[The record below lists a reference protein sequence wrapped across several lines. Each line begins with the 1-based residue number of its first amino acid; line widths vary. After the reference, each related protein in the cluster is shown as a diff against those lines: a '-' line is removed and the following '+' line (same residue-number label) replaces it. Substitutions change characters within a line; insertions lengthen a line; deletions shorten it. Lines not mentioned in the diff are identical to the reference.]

1 MIKPKSTLEPV
12 IKWSGSKRQVAN
24 DLSRLISEGNTYFE
38 PFVGGGAMLPFRN
51 IKNGIANDIIPE
63 LVNLWEAIKNEPEQT
78 AFEYQTRWEKLQKE
92 GHKIYYEIRD
102 KFNET
107 KNCFDFLFLTRT
119 CVNGLIRYNEKGEF
133 NNSFHLTRP
142 GINPKTLK
150 EIILKW
156 NYYLKDVEFYNL
168 DYTEVLANVKK
179 NDFVFLD
186 PPYGGTKDRYTK
198 IDFDLERFYDEL
210 DRLNTIGAK
219 WVLTFDGNAGSREY
233 AYELPKEIYKHKVF
247 IKTGN
252 SPFTKMMK
260 TTIDAV
266 YESVYLNFQPA
277 NELLIDFGKQA
288 NQKLALHSSF
298 EMQD

>member
-1 MIKPKSTLEPV
+1 MIKPKSTIEPV
-12 IKWSGSKRQVAN
+12 IKWSGSKRHVAN

-63 LVNLWEAIKNEPEQT
+63 LVDLWNAIKNEPEQT
-78 AFEYQTRWEKLQKE
+78 SFEYQTRWEKLQKE
-92 GHKIYYEIRD
+92 GHQVYYEIRD
-102 KFNET
+102 NFNET

-156 NYYLKDVEFYNL
+156 NYYLKDVEFHNL
-168 DYTEVLANVKK
+168 DYTEILANVKK
-179 NDFVFLD
+179 GDFVFLD

-198 IDFDLERFYDEL
+198 IDFNLEKFYHEL
-210 DRLNTIGAK
+210 EQLNKIGAK

-233 AYELPKEIYKHKVF
+233 DYELPKEIYKHKVF

-266 YESVYLNFQPA
+266 YESVYLNFQPT
-277 NELLIDFGKQA
+277 NELLIDFGKQS

>member
-1 MIKPKSTLEPV
+1 MLEPV

-24 DLSRLISEGNTYFE
+24 DLSRLIPDSNTYFE

-51 IKNGIANDIIPE
+51 IKNGVANDIIPE
-63 LVNLWEAIKNEPEQT
+63 LVNLWNAIKNEPEQT
-78 AFEYQTRWEKLQKE
+78 AFEYQIRWEKLQTE
-92 GHKIYYEIRD
+92 GHQVYYEIRD

-156 NYYLKDVEFYNL
+156 NYYVKDVNFYNL
-168 DYTEVLANVKK
+168 DYAEILANVKK
-179 NDFVFLD
+179 DNFVFLD

-198 IDFDLERFYDEL
+198 IDFDLKNFYGEL
-210 DRLNTIGAK
+210 DRLNSVGAK
-219 WVLTFDGNAGSREY
+219 WILTFDGNAGSREY
-233 AYELPKEIYKHKVF
+233 DYELPKEIYKHKVF

-277 NELLIDFGKQA
+277 NELLIDFGKKS
-288 NQKLALHSSF
+288 NQKLALYSSF

>member
-1 MIKPKSTLEPV
+1 MLEPV

-24 DLSRLISEGNTYFE
+24 DLSRLIPDSNTYFE

-51 IKNGIANDIIPE
+51 IKNGVANDIIPE
-63 LVNLWEAIKNEPEQT
+63 LENLWNAIKNEPEQT
-78 AFEYQTRWEKLQKE
+78 AFEYQIRWEKLQTE
-92 GHKIYYEIRD
+92 GHQVYYEIRD

-156 NYYLKDVEFYNL
+156 NYYVKDVNFYNL
-168 DYTEVLANVKK
+168 DYAEILANVKK
-179 NDFVFLD
+179 DNFVFLD

-198 IDFDLERFYDEL
+198 IDFDLKNFYGEL
-210 DRLNTIGAK
+210 DRLNSVGAK
-219 WVLTFDGNAGSREY
+219 WILTFDGNAGSREY
-233 AYELPKEIYKHKVF
+233 DYELPKEIYKHKVF

-277 NELLIDFGKQA
+277 NELLIDFGKKS
-288 NQKLALHSSF
+288 NQKLALYSSF

>member
-78 AFEYQTRWEKLQKE
+78 AFEYQTRWEKLQKK